1 MTGRHKTK
9 RRTGPSKNRWRFV
22 FSLLLLGFLFS
33 APHLF
38 AQNNGTIEGYVKE
51 ADTGEALPNAQVLIV
66 GTTKGDA
73 TNADGYFKIA
83 GLPPGQYE
91 IEARYIGFK
100 TFKNS
105 VTLLANANVS
115 IDFVLKQAVINFD
128 EIVVTGTAV
137 ETDKRSLGN
146 TISTISTKELEDAPV
161 KSLHDVLQGRA
172 AGVQVLPS
180 SGTAGTGASLRMR
193 GMTSISQDNEP
204 VVYVD
209 GVRVD
214 RFDDQSLVVNGT
226 TQSLTHIGGQDQSR
240 LSDFSP
246 DEIERVEIVKGAAA
260 TTLYG
265 TQAANGVIQ
274 IFTKRGRAGQT
285 RITAQIEGGSSRI
298 PSSFNNS
305 LANSMLQTAGLQRYQ
320 GSISGGNE
328 YITYF
333 VSGRYSD
340 DEGSWPT
347 NFDKKYNMRANFQA
361 FPSEKVDIQV
371 SSGYVYNH
379 AQIPFNDNSIYGLLG
394 NTLLANPDYGSDDR
408 PNGEPFT
415 TVDQGLQTEND
426 ARTHRFTGSVIL
438 KYRPVQNLEHR
449 MTFGLDAT
457 NYELGNFW
465 PFGIGLPNYP
475 EGKRT
480 VDRRTF
486 SSVTMDY
493 AANYRKKLNS
503 TISSTSTFGGEVIIS
518 NTRFV
523 SADGEDFPGPG
534 LSTITNAAVPNA
546 NEARIEEVNAGVFFQ
561 QQFGFAEK
569 FFLTAGLRY
578 DGNTAFGDDFSGQLY
593 PKVSASYIFQFDRF
607 PLFHNANLKLR
618 SAYGQSGLQPQ
629 VFAKDRTYTANAVDN
644 QAGLRTENLGN
655 QGLKPERSQEIEG
668 GFDLGLL
675 NDRIGIEFT
684 YYYQRTKD
692 ALVDANANP
701 SSGFTR
707 TQQVNIGEV
716 ENSGIEFGFYSNPI
730 QRQNINLGLN
740 LTLATN
746 DNNVISLGG
755 ADPIDSGSINRTQE
769 GYPIAALWHRIFEGY
784 DADGNPI
791 YSSQD
796 IYLGRTTPN
805 FWGSFRTT
813 LTLFKR
819 VTVSGL
825 FDWSK
830 GAYMYNNSKRFQVI
844 FDSGVV
850 IPTGADVPPELNPSY
865 NGNFVEKADFAR
877 FREISVAYRFP
888 QALLGS
894 MPLVRG
900 ASLSVAAR
908 NIALFSD
915 YSGADP
921 EVNSY
926 GQANLARG
934 EDFFTLPQ
942 ARSFIST
949 LKVEF

>member
-1 MTGRHKTK
+1 M
-9 RRTGPSKNRWRFV
+9 RRKLHFIKNDY
-22 FSLLLLGFLFS
+22 SLAKFIKLFYMLIALLVLCTT
-33 APHLF
+33 PVLF
-38 AQNNGTIEGYVKE
+38 AQNNGIIEGYVKE
-51 ADTGEALPNAQVLIV
+51 QDTGEPLPNAQVIIV

-73 TNADGYFKIA
+73 TNADGYFKISDL
-83 GLPPGQYE
+83 GPGQYE
-91 IEARYIGFK
+91 LEARYIGFK
-100 TFKNS
+100 TFKQTVTVTSVAS
-105 VTLLANANVS
+105 VTVN
-115 IDFVLKQAVINFD
+115 FVLKQVVINFD
-128 EIVVTGTAV
+128 EIVVTGNAV
-137 ETDKRSLGN
+137 ATDKRALGN
-146 TISTISTKELEDAPV
+146 TIATISAKELEDAPV
-161 KSLHDVLQGRA
+161 SSLHDVLQGRA
-172 AGVQVLPS
+172 AGIQVLPS

-214 RFDDQSLVVNGT
+214 RFDDQAFVVNGT

-246 DEIERVEIVKGAAA
+246 DEIERIEVVKGAAA

-274 IFTKRGRAGQT
+274 IFTKRGRAGAT
-285 RITAQIEGGSSRI
+285 RISAQVEGGAAKI
-298 PSSFNNS
+298 PENFNNP
-305 LANSMLQTAGLQRYQ
+305 LANSLLRNAGLQRYQ
-320 GSISGGNE
+320 ATISGGNDF
-328 YITYF
+328 ITYF

-347 NFDKKYNMRANFQA
+347 NFDRKYNMRANFQA

-371 SSGYVYNH
+371 FSGYVFNH

-394 NTLLANPDYGSDDR
+394 NTLLANPDYGTDDQ

-415 TVDQGLQTEND
+415 TVEQGLQTEND
-426 ARTHRFTGSVIL
+426 ARTHRFTGSMIL
-438 KYRPVQNLEHR
+438 KYRPVQQLEHR
-449 MTFGLDAT
+449 ITLGVDVT

-475 EGKRT
+475 QGKRT

-493 AANYRKKLNS
+493 AGNYKQN
-503 TISSTSTFGGEVIIS
+503 IGDNVSSTSTFGGEIIIG

-523 SADGEDFPGPG
+523 SADGQDFPGPG
-534 LSTITNAAVPNA
+534 LSTITNAAIPNA
-546 NEARIEEVNAGVFFQ
+546 NEARVEEVNAGLFFQ
-561 QQFGFAEK
+561 QQVGFWDK
-569 FFLTAGLRY
+569 LFLTGGLRY

-593 PKVSASYIFQFDRF
+593 PKVSVSYLFNFSQV
-607 PLFHNANLKLR
+607 PLFRNANIKLR
-618 SAYGQSGLQPQ
+618 TAYGQSGLQPQ

-644 QAGLRTENLGN
+644 EAGLATENIGN

-675 NDRIGIEFT
+675 DDRFGIEFT

-707 TQQVNIGEV
+707 TQQTNIGEV
-716 ENSGIEFGFYSNPI
+716 ENKGLELGVYTNPI
-730 QRQNINLGLN
+730 QHRNINLGMN
-740 LTLATN
+740 LTLSTN
-746 DNNVISLGG
+746 NNEVISLGG

-769 GYPIAALWHRIFEGY
+769 GYPIAGLWHKKFEGF
-784 DADGNPI
+784 DVEGNPI
-791 YSSQD
+791 FSSED
-796 IYLGRTTPN
+796 IFLGSSTPD

-813 LTLFKR
+813 LTLFQR
-819 VTVSGL
+819 ITVSGL
-825 FDWSK
+825 FDWSQ
-830 GAYMYNNSKRFQVI
+830 GAYLYNDSKRFQVV

-850 IPTGADVPPELNPSY
+850 IPTGADVPPELNTTYS
-865 NGNFVEKADFAR
+865 GNFVEKADFAR
-877 FREISVAYRFP
+877 FRELSVAYRFP
-888 QALLGS
+888 RSLLDGL
-894 MPLVRG
+894 PLVNG

-921 EVNSY
+921 EVNTY
-926 GQANLARG
+926 GQANLGRG

-942 ARSFIST
+942 ARSIIST
-949 LKVEF
+949 LRIEF

>member
-1 MTGRHKTK
+1 MSSRNAFECGKKSIILK
-9 RRTGPSKNRWRFV
+9 RTVIWTTLLIGF
-22 FSLLLLGFLFS
+22 LLL
-33 APHLF
+33 APQVF
-38 AQNNGTIEGYVKE
+38 AQEQGSIEGYVKE
-51 ADTGEALPNAQVLIV
+51 SDTGIALPNAQVLIV
-66 GTTKGDA
+66 GTSKGDA
-73 TNADGYFKIA
+73 TDTQGYFKIT
-83 GLPPGQYE
+83 GLAPGLYE
-91 IEARYIGFK
+91 LEARYIGFK
-100 TFKNS
+100 TLKRS
-105 VTLLANANVS
+105 VAVTAGATITL
-115 IDFVLKQAVINFD
+115 DFSLKQSVINFD
-128 EIVVTGTAV
+128 EIVVTGNAV
-137 ETDKRSLGN
+137 ETDKRALGN
-146 TISTISTKELEDAPV
+146 TISTISSKELENAPV

-180 SGTAGTGASLRMR
+180 SGTAGTGASLRLR

-214 RFDDQSLVVNGT
+214 RFDDQALVVNNT

-274 IFTKRGRAGQT
+274 IFTKRGRAGAT
-285 RITAQIEGGSSRI
+285 RITAQVEGGASRI
-298 PSSFNNS
+298 PGNFNNP
-305 LANSMLQTAGLQRYQ
+305 LANSLLKSAGLQRYQ
-320 GSISGGNE
+320 ANISGGNDF
-328 YITYF
+328 ITYF

-340 DEGSWPT
+340 DQGSWPT
-347 NFDKKYNMRANFQA
+347 NFDRKYNMRANFQA

-394 NTLLANPDYGSDDR
+394 NTLLANPDLGSETR

-415 TVDQGLQTEND
+415 TVEQGLQTEND
-426 ARTHRFTGSVIL
+426 ARTHRFTGSLIV
-438 KYRPVQNLEHR
+438 KYRPHQSLEHR

-475 EGKRT
+475 QGKRT

-493 AANYRKKLNS
+493 AANYRKSLTGSITSVS
-503 TISSTSTFGGEVIIS
+503 TVGGEIIIG
-518 NTRFV
+518 NTRFI
-523 SADGEDFPGPG
+523 SADGENFPGPG

-546 NEARIEEVNAGVFFQ
+546 NEARIEEVNAGVFLQ
-561 QQFGFAEK
+561 QQFGFSDR
-569 FFLTAGLRY
+569 FFLTGGLRY

-593 PKVSASYIFQFDRF
+593 PKVSASYLFSFDRF
-607 PLFHNANLKLR
+607 PLFSNANLKLR

-629 VFAKDRTYTANAVDN
+629 VFAKDRTYTANAIN
-644 QAGLRTENLGN
+644 NEAGLRTENRGN

-692 ALVDANANP
+692 ALVDANSNP
-701 SSGFTR
+701 SSGFTL

-716 ENSGIEFGFYSNPI
+716 ENSGIELGFYTNPI
-730 QRQNINLGLN
+730 QRQHVNLGMN

-746 DNNVISLGG
+746 KNKVISLGG
-755 ADPIDSGSINRTQE
+755 ADPIDSGEINRTAE
-769 GYPIAALWHRIFEGY
+769 GYSIAGLWHRVFEGY
-784 DADGNPI
+784 DAEGNPI
-791 YSSQD
+791 FSSQD
-796 IYLGRTTPN
+796 IFLGRTTPN

-813 LTLFKR
+813 LTLFQR
-819 VTVSGL
+819 LTLSGL
-825 FDWSK
+825 FDWST

-844 FDSGVV
+844 FNSGVV
-850 IPTGADVPPELNPSY
+850 IPTGAEVPPELNPTY
-865 NGNFVEKADFAR
+865 RGNFVEKADFAR
-877 FREISVAYRFP
+877 LREISIAYRMPRTLF
-888 QALLGS
+888 GNV
-894 MPLVRG
+894 PLVQG

-908 NIALFSD
+908 NLALFSD
-915 YSGADP
+915 YTGADP

-942 ARSFIST
+942 ARTIIST
-949 LKVEF
+949 FRVEF